1 MEKLAGGGVEVH
13 QKVGGAGMKSPTRP
27 RAPGRRAERPVGS
40 RVDATYQRL
49 KRDIIEGVYTPRQ
62 RLIETDIAPSLGV
75 SRATLRAALLRL
87 QHEGFVEIQP
97 NRGAQVRAFSVEEA
111 TRILQVR
118 EVLEGLA
125 AALAAEKAT
134 ATQLADLDDLV
145 VAMEK
150 TLAADDLL
158 GHLPLVGRFHQRL
171 IEMAGNEFIDQFL
184 GMLRAPLIRHQFRV
198 ILVPGRKDESLAEH
212 REILSCLTRHDP
224 AGAEQAMRRHIAALR
239 DSLQQAN
246 PPLIA

>member
-1 MEKLAGGGVEVH
+1 
-13 QKVGGAGMKSPTRP
+13 MKSPP
-27 RAPGRRAERPVGS
+27 RTQAPGREAERPVCS
-40 RVDATYQRL
+40 RVEVTYQRL
-49 KRDIIEGVYTPRQ
+49 KRDIMEGVYTPRQ
-62 RLIETDIAPSLGV
+62 RLIETDIAPILGV

-97 NRGAQVRAFSVEEA
+97 NRGAQVRAFSVDEA

-134 ATQLADLDDLV
+134 AAQLVELHDIV
-145 VAMEK
+145 VEMEN

-158 GHLPLVGRFHQRL
+158 GHLPLVGRFHERI

-184 GMLRAPLIRHQFRV
+184 STLRAPLIRHQFRV

-212 REILSCLTRHDP
+212 REILSYLTGRD
-224 AGAEQAMRRHIAALR
+224 AIGAECAMRRHLAALR
-239 DSLQQAN
+239 NSLQQAN
-246 PPLIA
+246 HLPLA

>member
-1 MEKLAGGGVEVH
+1 
-13 QKVGGAGMKSPTRP
+13 MKTPAETHSPRL
-27 RAPGRRAERPVGS
+27 RAERPAYS
-40 RVDATYQRL
+40 RVEATYQRL
-49 KRDIIEGVYTPRQ
+49 KRDIMEGVYTPRQ
-62 RLIETDIAPSLGV
+62 RLIETEIAKDLGV
-75 SRATLRAALLRL
+75 SRATLRAALIRL

-97 NRGAQVRAFSVEEA
+97 NRGAQVRSFSVEEA

-134 ATQLADLDDLV
+134 PAELAELHDI
-145 VAMEK
+145 VAEMEH

-158 GHLPLVGRFHQRL
+158 GHLPLVGRFHQR
-171 IEMAGNEFIDQFL
+171 ITEVAGNEFIDQFL

-212 REILSCLTRHDP
+212 REILTCLARHD
-224 AGAEQAMRRHIAALR
+224 AMRAEQAMRRHIAELR
-239 DSLQQAN
+239 HSLQQASHR
-246 PPLIA
+246 PIS